1 MRQLVFSVALVAGL
15 VVSTSSRLPAQ
26 SEDKAVLPHV
36 HEVIE
41 IESAPIINRIPLR
54 TRQIRRIVQEP
65 SGSFLIAEWETGSLI
80 RLAAD
85 GTAERLVMGLNQ
97 PSGIVSGGSGEIY
110 LTLFAAG
117 MAGEGELLR
126 VDDMGETRRVVGGLN
141 APSDLV
147 QSPQG
152 TLVLCE
158 YSTGR
163 ILEVSS
169 EGETSLLTDQIAS
182 PTALAYDATG
192 ILYVASRTEGALFRR
207 LFDGTIERVQSGLQ
221 HPSDLVAHQSGLL
234 LTLHSQT
241 GSITAW
247 NARTGKSAS
256 YARVP
261 AETTCF
267 CFDADDNFV
276 IGHWDYDFLMRITRH
291 ISVPCPHCN
300 GRIPIHLVPPRH
312 VSSPDNSY

>member
-1 MRQLVFSVALVAGL
+1 MPQFVFAIALAAGFLLSASTRVA
-15 VVSTSSRLPAQ
+15 AQ
-26 SEDKAVLPHV
+26 TGDETVLPHV
-36 HEVIE
+36 HQTIE

-54 TRQIRRIVQEP
+54 TRQIRRIVREP

-80 RLAAD
+80 RLSPD
-85 GTAERLVMGLNQ
+85 GTAEHLVYGLNQ

-117 MAGEGELLR
+117 MSGQGELLR
-126 VDDMGETRRVVGGLN
+126 VGPMGETTPVVGDLN

-158 YSTGR
+158 YLTGR
-163 ILEVSS
+163 ILEVNA
-169 EGETSLLTDQIAS
+169 EGETSLLTDQIAG

-192 ILYVASRTEGALFRR
+192 VLYIASRAEGALFRR
-207 LFDGTIERVQSGLQ
+207 LYDGTIERVQSGLQ
-221 HPSDLVAHQSGLL
+221 HPSDLAAHQSGLL

-241 GSITAW
+241 GSISAWDAQTA
-247 NARTGKSAS
+247 KSIP

-267 CFDADDNFV
+267 CFDADDNFL

-291 ISVPCPHCN
+291 MSIPCPHCDQ
-300 GRIPIHLVPPRH
+300 RIPVHLVPPAH
-312 VSSPDNSY
+312 VRSPEAEF

>member
-1 MRQLVFSVALVAGL
+1 MRQIVFSLSLVAGL
-15 VVSTSSRLPAQ
+15 LSSTSLPLQAQ
-26 SEDKAVLPHV
+26 QQIETVLPHV
-36 HEVIE
+36 HQAIE
-41 IESAPIINRIPLR
+41 IESAPMINRIPLK
-54 TRQIRRIVQEP
+54 TRQIRRIVEEP
-65 SGSFLIAEWETGSLI
+65 SGSLLIAEWETGSLI
-80 RLAAD
+80 RLSPD
-85 GTAERLVMGLNQ
+85 GRAERLVVGLNQ

-117 MAGEGELLR
+117 MPEEGELLR
-126 VDDMGETRRVVGGLN
+126 VDEMGETTRIVGDLN
-141 APSDLV
+141 APTDLV

-158 YSTGR
+158 YTTGR
-163 ILEVSS
+163 ILEVNS
-169 EGETSLLTDQIAS
+169 EGETSLLTHQIAS
-182 PTALAYDATG
+182 PTALAYDSNG
-192 ILYVASRTEGALFRR
+192 ILYIASRTEGALFRR

-247 NARTGKSAS
+247 DSQTGKSIS

-267 CFDADDNFV
+267 CFDAEDNFV

-291 ISVPCPHCN
+291 LSIPCPHCRE
-300 GRIPIHLVPPRH
+300 RIPLHLVPLRT
-312 VSSPDNSY
+312 VSSPENQF

>member
-1 MRQLVFSVALVAGL
+1 MPQFVFSVALVAGL
-15 VVSTSSRLPAQ
+15 LFSSSSGLLAQ
-26 SEDKAVLPHV
+26 TGNGTVAPHV
-36 HEVIE
+36 HQAIE

-54 TRQIRRIVQEP
+54 TRQIRRIVEEP

-80 RLAAD
+80 RLSED
-85 GTAERLVMGLNQ
+85 GTAERLVFGLNQ

-117 MAGEGELLR
+117 MAGDGELLR
-126 VDDMGETRRVVGGLN
+126 VDGGLN

-163 ILEVSS
+163 ILEVNA

-192 ILYVASRTEGALFRR
+192 ILYVASRTDGALYRR

-241 GSITAW
+241 GSISAW
-247 NARTGKSAS
+247 DTQTGKAVS

-291 ISVPCPHCN
+291 MSVPCPHCN
-300 GRIPIHLVPPRH
+300 GRIPVHLVPPGNV
-312 VSSPDNSY
+312 VSPENEF

>member
-1 MRQLVFSVALVAGL
+1 MLQFVFSVALAAGL
-15 VVSTSSRLPAQ
+15 LFSTSSALLAQ
-26 SEDKAVLPHV
+26 TDKETVTPHV
-36 HEVIE
+36 HQAIE

-54 TRQIRRIVQEP
+54 TRQIRRIVEEP
-65 SGSFLIAEWETGSLI
+65 AGSFLIAEWETGSLI

-85 GTAERLVMGLNQ
+85 GSAERLAIGLNQ

-117 MAGEGELLR
+117 LAGEGELLR
-126 VDDMGETRRVVGGLN
+126 IDDMGDTSRIVGGLN

-163 ILEVSS
+163 VLEVNS

-192 ILYVASRTEGALFRR
+192 ILYVASRTDGALYRR
-207 LFDGTIERVQSGLQ
+207 LFDGTVERVQSGLQ

-247 NARTGKSAS
+247 DARTGKSVS

-291 ISVPCPHCN
+291 MSVPCPHCN
-300 GRIPIHLVPPRH
+300 GRIPIHLIPPRH
-312 VSSPDNSY
+312 VSSPDSTY